1 MKIKRHILLNPG
13 PATTTLSVKQAQV
26 VPDICPREKEFG
38 ALMARIRQ
46 QLVEVLHG
54 GDEYVAVMFGGSGTA
69 AVEACLSSVV
79 AHDKKIL
86 IVDNGAY
93 GRRMVE
99 IAQTYQIEVVPY
111 SIPWGDYPSL
121 SVIEALL
128 RQHQGQISHLAIV
141 HHETTTGMLNPIEAC
156 ADLAHQYDVQ
166 IIVDGMSSFAGM
178 PINIQQLGL
187 DYFISSSN
195 KCIQGMAGVS
205 FVICKRTSL
214 EQSAHIRP
222 RSYYLNLLAQHQY
235 FEKSQQFRF
244 TPPVQLLYALD
255 QALMEY
261 FQETG
266 AGRYRRLRESYDTL
280 IAELRRLGFRLLLPP
295 EQHSKLLTAV
305 IEPRHPNYSY
315 EAMHDYLIERG
326 FTIYPGKGASEETF
340 RLANIG
346 QIDKHD
352 IYAFIEALSQYLT
365 DAGLMG
371 QLYPER

>member
-1 MKIKRHILLNPG
+1 MNIKRQILLNPG
-13 PATTTLSVKQAQV
+13 PATTSDSVKLAQV

-38 ALMARIRQ
+38 ALMARIGQ
-46 QLVEVLHG
+46 QLVCVVHG

-69 AVEACLSSVV
+69 AVEACISSVV

-93 GRRMVE
+93 GRRMIE

-111 SIPWGDYPSL
+111 AIEWGDYPDL
-121 SVIEALL
+121 EVIESLL
-128 RQHQGQISHLAIV
+128 RQHQGQIEHLAIV
-141 HHETTTGMLNPIEAC
+141 HHETTTGMLNPVEAC
-156 ADLAHQYDVQ
+156 ADLAHQYGVQ
-166 IIVDGMSSFAGM
+166 IIVDAMSSFAGL
-178 PINIQQLGL
+178 PINIKQSQL
-187 DYFISSSN
+187 DYLISSSN
-195 KCIQGMAGVS
+195 KCIQAMAGVS

-244 TPPVQLLYALD
+244 TPPVQVLYALE
-255 QALMEY
+255 QALVEY

-266 AGRYRRLRESYDTL
+266 EGRHRRYSESYDEL
-280 IAELRRLGFRLLLPP
+280 IVGLARLGFQLLLPA
-295 EQHSKLLTAV
+295 EQRSKLLTAV
-305 IEPRHPNYSY
+305 IEPTHPNYSY
-315 EAMHDYLIERG
+315 DAMHDYLIERG
-326 FTIYPGKGASEETF
+326 FTIYPGKGASEATF

-346 QIDKHD
+346 KIDKQD
-352 IYAFIEALSQYLT
+352 ISAFIEALSQYLV

-371 QLYPER
+371 QL